1 MQTSVFLPSMRR
13 YAIQL
18 SLALLLLAGLTSAT
32 AQNSDRTTSLLI
44 KLHNGITLNYVVQGN
59 PHGPVIV
66 LLHGAGDSWHSWQ
79 RVLPL
84 LPSTYRVYAVTLRG
98 HGLSDHPETGY
109 ARADFAADI
118 LDLLDQLHIQHAT
131 LVGHSLGSFV
141 AQKVAEQDPG
151 SHIDR
156 IVLVGSG
163 PGTKKP
169 GVQSVTSPFASV
181 KDPVPYT
188 FSRDFQASTIYRPIP
203 AWFFEIMVAE
213 AQRVPAAT
221 WHGLGTSINPGDPL
235 EDLKKIRVP
244 TLLLW
249 GEKDSIFHRE
259 DQDTLLKTIPHA
271 TLKAYPETGHA
282 LHWEEPEK
290 FTRDLLAFIHQ
301 GPRLASTSSSQT
313 SGQ

>member
-1 MQTSVFLPSMRR
+1 
-13 YAIQL
+13 
-18 SLALLLLAGLTSAT
+18 
-32 AQNSDRTTSLLI
+32 
-44 KLHNGITLNYVVQGN
+44 
-59 PHGPVIV
+59 
-66 LLHGAGDSWHSWQ
+66 
-79 RVLPL
+79 VLPL

-109 ARADFAADI
+109 SRAEFASDI
-118 LDLLDQLHIQHAT
+118 LDFLDQLHIQHAT

-141 AQKVAEQDPG
+141 AQKVAEQDSG
-151 SHIDR
+151 KHIDR
-156 IVLVGSG
+156 LVLVGSG

-169 GVQSVTSPFASV
+169 GVESITSPFAFL

-203 AWFFEIMVAE
+203 AWFFETMVAE

-221 WHGLGTSINPGDPL
+221 WHGLGASINAGDPL
-235 EDLKKIRVP
+235 EDLKKIHVP

-259 DQDTLLKTIPHA
+259 DQDTLLKTVPHA

-290 FTRDLLAFIHQ
+290 FTRDLLTFIHQ
-301 GPRLASTSSSQT
+301 NPKPASTSSSQT